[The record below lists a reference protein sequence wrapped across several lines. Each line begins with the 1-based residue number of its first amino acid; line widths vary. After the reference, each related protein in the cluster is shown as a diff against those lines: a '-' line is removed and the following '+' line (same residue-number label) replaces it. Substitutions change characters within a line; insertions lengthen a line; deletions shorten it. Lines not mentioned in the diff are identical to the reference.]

1 LHVLNN
7 ATFRQLRVFE
17 AVARHSSYSRAA
29 EELHLTQ
36 PAISMQVRQLEHHAG
51 LPLFEQLGRKVHLT
65 AAGRELRQ
73 YCLSILQQFREAEEA
88 LAALKGIRGGRLS
101 IAVISAGDYFFPK
114 LLAEFCKRHEGVTV
128 ELAVDNRVEVVKR
141 LTDNATDLA
150 IMLRPPE
157 SGDMH
162 AEPFAPQ
169 PQVIVA
175 APDHRLVSRRRI
187 PLAALGNEPFIIRER
202 GSDTRISMD
211 EAFAERSFKP
221 KVAME
226 IKSFET
232 IKQAVMAGMGVSF
245 LSAHTISQELELRR
259 LAVLRVEGLPVV
271 RSWHVVHLARKR
283 LPPVAAAF
291 KAFLMAEGAHLLKR
305 FTAVPRAHSR
315 PS

>member
-1 LHVLNN
+1 
-7 ATFRQLRVFE
+7 
-17 AVARHSSYSRAA
+17 
-29 EELHLTQ
+29 
-36 PAISMQVRQLEHHAG
+36 M
-51 LPLFEQLGRKVHLT
+51 
-65 AAGRELRQ
+65 
-73 YCLSILQQFREAEEA
+73 
-88 LAALKGIRGGRLS
+88 
-101 IAVISAGDYFFPK
+101 
-114 LLAEFCKRHEGVTV
+114 
-128 ELAVDNRVEVVKR
+128 
-141 LTDNATDLA
+141 DNATDLA

-157 SGDMH
+157 SSDMH

-187 PLAALGNEPFIIRER
+187 PLAALGDEPFIIRER

-211 EAFAERSFKP
+211 EAFAERRFKP

-291 KAFLMAEGAHLLKR
+291 KMFLIAEGAHLLKQ
-305 FTAVPRAHSR
+305 FTAVPRTHGRRS
-315 PS
+315 